1 MSGAV
6 QPKEETVFSG
16 YYDSLPDREAIAVE
30 LAERIAGDP
39 HSVTDEFWA
48 ELKEQFTE
56 EEIVELVFAC
66 SIFNWGNKF
75 NITMRLDSDEQ
86 SNYPR
91 NMSYKDADTFWR
103 GAPS

>member
-6 QPKEETVFSG
+6 EPKEDAVFSG
-16 YYDSLPDREAIAVE
+16 HYGSLSPKEAIAVE
-30 LAERIAGDP
+30 LAERIGGDP
-39 HSVTDEFWA
+39 HSVTDDFWT
-48 ELKEQFTE
+48 ELKKHYSE

-86 SNYPR
+86 SAYPT
-91 NMSYKDADTFWR
+91 NMQYKNVDTFWR
-103 GAPS
+103 KAS